1 MREQSFLMIDALSQI
16 FNNMSQLS
24 EKNARQQKTF
34 AYISLALSQAKA
46 MGEAIYGAMKM
57 MNELPADPISKIAF
71 FVSTLATFMGII
83 TSTIMQARQ
92 IANSGNM
99 SGGGISSGVANN
111 ISSNYS
117 AVQENKSTEQQAQR
131 VYVVESDITS
141 TQNRIRRI
149 SVNQV
154 L

>member
-1 MREQSFLMIDALSQI
+1 
-16 FNNMSQLS
+16 
-24 EKNARQQKTF
+24 
-34 AYISLALSQAKA
+34 
-46 MGEAIYGAMKM
+46 
-57 MNELPADPISKIAF
+57 
-71 FVSTLATFMGII
+71 
-83 TSTIMQARQ
+83 MQARQ
-92 IANSGNM
+92 IASAGNM

>member
-1 MREQSFLMIDALSQI
+1 
-16 FNNMSQLS
+16 
-24 EKNARQQKTF
+24 
-34 AYISLALSQAKA
+34 
-46 MGEAIYGAMKM
+46 MKM

-92 IANSGNM
+92 IVSAGNM

-117 AVQENKSTEQQAQR
+117 AVQENKSTEQQSQR

-141 TQNRIRRI
+141 TQNKIRKI
-149 SVNQV
+149 NINQT